1 MVVSL
6 TVTTYVDKYM
16 LLRVVNSKS
25 LLFYD
30 DSGAVAAVNFVGF
43 MTVITSTAGFVITS
57 VMRSKIDG
65 ISLQVSF
72 AASILVSIQSNP
84 IHLKTNSTQLNSIQN
99 VLGEMVFQPY
109 IVVTWL
115 MLLMYVLLPF
125 YRSWVFRKVKDWKMR
140 MNSSR

>member
-1 MVVSL
+1 VICTFLTAQFFVVLAPVVVLLVVVSL

-84 IHLKTNSTQLNSIQN
+84 IHLKTNSTQLNSTR
-99 VLGEMVFQPY
+99 FR
-109 IVVTWL
+109 
-115 MLLMYVLLPF
+115 MYWA
-125 YRSWVFRKVKDWKMR
+125 RWS
-140 MNSSR
+140 SSRTLS